1 MENQKYTLPK
11 SKRLN
16 SKLIIERLF
25 AGGNHSFPAFPMR
38 VVYMWVDPNEFTVS
52 PVSMLVSVPKKRFK
66 RAVKRNHVK
75 RQVREAFRL
84 QQYLLTDLLNEHPD
98 KRLVLGFIWLDNQL
112 HTTEEIH
119 FKMKKLLLHII
130 DDMK

>member
-16 SKLIIERLF
+16 SKSIIERLF
-25 AGGNHSFPAFPMR
+25 AGGNHSFPTFPMR
-38 VVYMWVDPNEFTVS
+38 VVYMWVDPNEFDVP

-84 QQYLLTDLLNEHPD
+84 QQFLLSDLLAAHPD
-98 KRLVLGFIWLDNQL
+98 QRLVLGFIWLDNQL
-112 HTTEEIH
+112 HETEEIH

-130 DDMK
+130 EDMK

>member
-1 MENQKYTLPK
+1 MEDQKYTLPK

-16 SKLIIERLF
+16 SKNIIERLF
-25 AGGNHSFPAFPMR
+25 AGGNHSFPAFPIR
-38 VVYMWVDPNEFTVS
+38 VVYMWIDPNEHENS

-84 QQYLLTDLLNEHPD
+84 QQYLLADLLNEHPD

-119 FKMKKLLLHII
+119 LKMKRLLLHII
-130 DDMK
+130 EDMK